1 MKKEYIQPKQ
11 RVVVLRHRTTLLA
24 GSFVRSLR
32 TNMDNDDDEFIYE
45 GGDYEDAIT
54 TKGGVW

>member
-24 GSFVRSLR
+24 GSLVRSLR
-32 TNMDNDDDEFIYE
+32 TNMDDDDEFIYE
-45 GGDYEDAIT
+45 GGDYEDAR
-54 TKGGVW
+54 

>member
-45 GGDYEDAIT
+45 GGDYEDAR
-54 TKGGVW
+54 